1 MMERMRR
8 APEVG
13 SGSGLMDTNGMRDP
27 PSYDMPAA
35 EIADETESAQGGE
48 PHVSSRGSSGLVR
61 GNLNIGREPP
71 MYDFKDK

>member
-48 PHVSSRGSSGLVR
+48 PHVSGRGSSGLVR
-61 GNLNIGREPP
+61 SNLNIGREPP